1 MADGRSV
8 FCHHFSDS
16 EPFLR
21 PAASPTPAAATA
33 AATPSSQVNAGG
45 IVLRRG
51 EAVVGSVRA
60 TLWQLLLSGGSPAI
74 VPLPWCLTAGGDGVE
89 EVNVVRGRPPL
100 LSESRPVTASLGAP
114 VG

>member
-1 MADGRSV
+1 MADGQSV
-8 FCHHFSDS
+8 FCFHFSES

-21 PAASPTPAAATA
+21 PAASPTAAAA
-33 AATPSSQVNAGG
+33 APPSSQVNAGG

-60 TLWQLLLSGGSPAI
+60 TLWLLLLSDGSAAI
-74 VPLPWCLTAGGDGVE
+74 VPLPWSLTAGGDGVE

-100 LSESRPVTASLGAP
+100 LSESRPVATAFGAA
-114 VG
+114 VS